1 MLCFRSQLWEKQMN
15 SADLTAYISLFF
27 QSVITNIMS
36 SSGQVKFQVNSDAI
50 GNDEF
55 LLTAI
60 LTILNKK
67 YSETDYTSQLDE
79 FKYDIDIYLRHLKQ
93 LSKNETISTEEVKMN
108 SENNSVKTLPLPP
121 LPPPTSSSPVISVSP
136 SSTELNIDS
145 KHYYPSTITNNSNN
159 NMSEINYNNNQ
170 LNMTEYIMEN
180 NNNNMNNYY
189 TPPRVD
195 FERTESIIRLLA
207 HVRKVGMDI
216 LFPQIIHDKV
226 ILSLIFLFLIFIIY
240 CIYTSSIRNHI
251 VQYSIYILYI
261 YILYSLINICIFY
274 VYLQYII
281 YFPLYRFLL

>member
-60 LTILNKK
+60 LTILKKK

-79 FKYDIDIYLRHLKQ
+79 FKHDIDIYLRHIKQ

-121 LPPPTSSSPVISVSP
+121 PTSSSPVISVSP
-136 SSTELNIDS
+136 STELNIDS
-145 KHYYPSTITNNSNN
+145 KHYYPSTITNNTNN
-159 NMSEINYNNNQ
+159 NISDINYNNNQ
-170 LNMTEYIMEN
+170 LNMTEYMMEN

-226 ILSLIFLFLIFIIY
+226 ILSLIFIFLNFIIY
-240 CIYTSSIRNHI
+240 LYIYTSSIRYHM
-251 VQYSIYILYI
+251 VQYSIYIFYI
-261 YILYSLINICIFY
+261 YILYIYS
-274 VYLQYII
+274 II
-281 YFPLYRFLL
+281 